1 MDTVVETDPSGRF
14 ARSGKVLGQG
24 ASKTVYKAFDR
35 IEGREVAWNKA
46 LVHGSTETAHSLLH
60 TEVKVLKSL
69 KHRNIM
75 KFYASWVDEDH
86 GTINFITEYFHSGT
100 LKRHRIAHKSFD
112 LQLNPAL
119 LKRWAWQILQ
129 GLVYLHGH
137 NPPVI
142 HRDLKCD
149 NIFIHGV
156 TGEVK
161 IGDLGLARMM
171 ENNMS
176 MCHTCIGTPEF
187 MAPEMYNEEYNEKID
202 IYSFGML
209 LLELVTMDYPYSECK
224 TACQIYRN
232 VTEGVPPQALQKIED
247 QETRD
252 FIEMCI
258 RYDHKTRPSARQ
270 LVKHRFFDSVRAPS
284 PKPFC
289 VPSSPELALDECSLI
304 IDGIQDSLVGVRSV
318 PESFRPCM
326 ISDDAVDKELRDEML
341 ARPGSAFGDEV
352 SDVDS
357 ARQGEHLPYNKASSV
372 GSNTDSETSV
382 LKRQFSLQHKGTAA
396 LPFVD
401 VINFELC
408 FGGPGATKKLMF
420 SFDVLSDT
428 VEDVGLELEEE
439 YSLTPEETELFTHL
453 LKQELERALQSAPLR
468 SHGDSK
474 GSAMNT
480 FNSLMVSMSLD
491 DWTNNRSRNGLVKAS
506 LSGDVKSGSESGV
519 ESGVKSGAKSG
530 VVSGIRPSSKAPP
543 LVSFKI
549 NMEGNGN
556 RRTSRYD
563 AVARRRRS
571 IEGDRGRS
579 SDHRGPRKSFNF
591 ERADVWNNLVHH
603 LKGGPTSISKHSVS
617 RYKRCSDTRVASDD
631 SAMLKKGSDQRRDRD
646 VEQADRRQKQKG
658 DKGNKG
664 DKGFK
669 RRNSLGLSN
678 VSITPV
684 LNQVRMVAGAVK
696 HIKSAAVILCRNS
709 LEGKKIFFEIRG
721 KGAKQAKDAVGST
734 RDERTRCKGSAQ
746 FDSRRSMS
754 EPSDAM
760 PERVSVDM
768 DGCLGC
774 MSPVDPSTNHKK
786 SVFGSF
792 RRVAS
797 KVWSSR
803 KAEAGRL

>member
-1 MDTVVETDPSGRF
+1 
-14 ARSGKVLGQG
+14 
-24 ASKTVYKAFDR
+24 
-35 IEGREVAWNKA
+35 
-46 LVHGSTETAHSLLH
+46 
-60 TEVKVLKSL
+60 VLKSL

-112 LQLNPAL
+112 LNLNPAL

-171 ENNMS
+171 ENNWT

-232 VTEGVPPQALQKIED
+232 VTEGVPPQALEKIED
-247 QETRD
+247 QDTRN

-258 RYDHKTRPSARQ
+258 RYEHKTRPSARQ
-270 LVKHRFFDSVRAPS
+270 LVKHKFFDSVRAPS

-289 VPSSPELALDECSLI
+289 VPSSPELALDDSSLNSE
-304 IDGIQDSLVGVRSV
+304 GIQDSLLGVRSA
-318 PESFRPCM
+318 PETFRPCI
-326 ISDDAVDKELRDEML
+326 ISDDMVDKELRDEML
-341 ARPGSAFGDEV
+341 ARAGSAYGEEV
-352 SDVDS
+352 SDMDESGRGSDV
-357 ARQGEHLPYNKASSV
+357 PYHKASSV
-372 GSNTDSETSV
+372 ASGTDSETSV
-382 LKRQFSLQHKGTAA
+382 LKRQFSLQHKGSTA

-420 SFDVLSDT
+420 SFDTLSDT

-453 LKQELERALQSAPLR
+453 LKQELERAMHNASMR
-468 SHGDSK
+468 SESDSK
-474 GSAMNT
+474 ASPST
-480 FNSLMVSMSLD
+480 FSSVMVSMSLD
-491 DWTNNRSRNGLVKAS
+491 DWTNNRSGNGLVRAS
-506 LSGDVKSGSESGV
+506 LSGEMNSGMEPGM
-519 ESGVKSGAKSG
+519 ESGAKSG
-530 VVSGIRPSSKAPP
+530 VISGLRPSSKAPP

-556 RRTSRYD
+556 KRTSRTVSRYD

-571 IEGDRGRS
+571 IEGERMKS
-579 SDHRGPRKSFNF
+579 NDHKGPRRSFNF

-603 LKGGPTSISKHSVS
+603 LKGGPTSLNKGSVS
-617 RYKRCSDTRVASDD
+617 RYKRCTDNTVGSDD
-631 SAMLKKGSDQRRDRD
+631 SAMIRKDIDQGKPSD
-646 VEQADRRQKQKG
+646 VEQPDRRQKQKG
-658 DKGNKG
+658 DKG
-664 DKGFK
+664 DKGGKDAKGLK
-669 RRNSLGLSN
+669 RRNSLRLSN

-684 LNQVRMVAGAVK
+684 LNQVRLVAGAVK
-696 HIKSAAVILCRNS
+696 HIKAAAAILCRNS
-709 LEGKKIFFEIRG
+709 LEGKKVFFEIRG
-721 KGAKQAKDAVGST
+721 KGGKQTKDGGDPYSE
-734 RDERTRCKGSAQ
+734 DRTKDPAGSAR
-746 FDSRRSMS
+746 FDARRTIS
-754 EPSDAM
+754 EPPGAM
-760 PERVSVDM
+760 PERVSVEM

-774 MSPVDPSTNHKK
+774 MNHTSSSTKHKK
-786 SVFGSF
+786 SRMGSF

-797 KVWSSR
+797 KVWASR
-803 KAEAGRL
+803 RPETGRL